1 MWAGKTSNA
10 KQTKITFQY
19 EFIIKMKLVEYVIL
33 MKPLGLLKCLKLS
46 MGNCQISLIS
56 DIVNFY
62 VCTVIDKFMSN
73 LFASLRNSWLQ

>member
-1 MWAGKTSNA
+1 
-10 KQTKITFQY
+10 
-19 EFIIKMKLVEYVIL
+19 MKLVEYVIL
-33 MKPLGLLKCLKLS
+33 MKSVGLLKCLKLN

-73 LFASLRNSWLQ
+73 LFASLRNS